1 MEGSFVSFY
10 SRTTSKIQNEFI
22 GASFSLELNF
32 EYYKLILV
40 SNYRKKVQFRCC
52 ITNGG
57 KILEMYALVRY
68 AKLSICI
75 CALRSI
81 MAM

>member
-10 SRTTSKIQNEFI
+10 SRAASKIQNEFI

-40 SNYRKKVQFRCC
+40 PNYRKKVQYRCY
-52 ITNGG
+52 ITSGG
-57 KILEMYALVRY
+57 KILEMFAHVR
-68 AKLSICI
+68 
-75 CALRSI
+75 
-81 MAM
+81 